1 MHPPRLKSARQQGNV
16 INQVAAPTKAVNPR
30 LFNQAPHATPKR
42 LRDPIRPLKGKSE
55 MKALLVLALSS
66 LCATAMADEVP
77 TDVAQQK
84 PAIEEYTY
92 STHLD
97 IAKVISMSEVP
108 NVCEVVP
115 VKMEYDDSQGQRHIL
130 RYSIMGNGCT
140 NG

>member
-1 MHPPRLKSARQQGNV
+1 
-16 INQVAAPTKAVNPR
+16 
-30 LFNQAPHATPKR
+30 
-42 LRDPIRPLKGKSE
+42 

-66 LCATAMADEVP
+66 VCLTAMASEVP

-84 PAIEEYTY
+84 PPIEEYTY

-97 IAKVISMSEVP
+97 IAKVISMSEAP

-115 VKMEYDDSQGQRHIL
+115 MKMEYEDSHGQRHIL
-130 RYSIMGNGCT
+130 RYSMMGNGCS

>member
-1 MHPPRLKSARQQGNV
+1 
-16 INQVAAPTKAVNPR
+16 
-30 LFNQAPHATPKR
+30 
-42 LRDPIRPLKGKSE
+42 

-77 TDVAQQK
+77 TDVAQQQ
-84 PAIEEYTY
+84 PVVEEYTY

-97 IAKVISMSEVP
+97 IAKVISMSEIP

-115 VKMEYDDSQGQRHIL
+115 AKMVYDDSKGQRHIL
-130 RYSIMGNGCT
+130 RYSVMGNGCS